1 MAQYQIPQF
10 LDAGDKILGPLN
22 LRQFGYV
29 LVGGI
34 IAFGI
39 YSFVFALFPGLGFFA
54 FLPAAPALGLTL
66 YIAMGKY
73 NGRDVEVY
81 ILKMIANLFKPKTLI
96 YKRVPE
102 LADLD
107 QKMARANQTA
117 IEKEWAERLE
127 EEQKTKNSKLH
138 NFRTASNEK
147 KVEQIRSLSFGVDT
161 SIRNTLANVKQKE
174 LEIEATKHQ
183 VGLLTNIKNKNRQYS
198 RSPLLEAPT
207 PLQEIDNTVDEM
219 NFFETPTPPPTQS

>member
-29 LVGGI
+29 LVGAI
-34 IAFGI
+34 AAFGV
-39 YSFVFALFPGLGFFA
+39 YSFTAALIPGLGFFA
-54 FLPAAPALGLTL
+54 LLPAAPVLGLTL

-81 ILKMIANLFKPKTLI
+81 ILKMILNIVKPKTLV
-96 YKRVPE
+96 YKRIPE
-102 LADLD
+102 TADLD
-107 QKMARANQTA
+107 QKLAKVNQAA
-117 IEKEWAERLE
+117 IEKEWAERLV
-127 EEQKTKNSKLH
+127 EEQKAKNSKLY
-138 NFRTASNEK
+138 NFRTATNEQ

-161 SIRNTLANVKQKE
+161 SVRNTLANVKQKE
-174 LEIEATKHQ
+174 LQIEATKHQ
-183 VGLLTNIKNKNRQYS
+183 VGVLTNIKNKNRQYS

-207 PLQEIDNTVDEM
+207 PLQEIDATVDEM
-219 NFFETPTPPPTQS
+219 NFFDTPNKPAG

>member
-34 IAFGI
+34 IAFAI
-39 YSFVFALFPGLGFFA
+39 YSFTQALFPQLGPFA
-54 FLPAAPALGLTL
+54 LLPAAPIFLFTL
-66 YIAMGKY
+66 YLAMGKY

-81 ILKMIANLFKPKTLI
+81 ILKMILNLFKPKTLVYHRI
-96 YKRVPE
+96 PE

-107 QKMARANQTA
+107 QKLARVSQNA
-117 IEKEWAERLE
+117 IENEWKERLVE
-127 EEQKTKNSKLH
+127 AEKLKTNKALSFRDSSSDQK
-138 NFRTASNEK
+138 A
-147 KVEQIRSLSFGVDT
+147 EQIRALSFGVDT

-174 LEIEATKHQ
+174 LKIEATQHQ
-183 VGLLTNIKNKNRQYS
+183 VGLLQNIKNKNRQYS
-198 RSPLLEAPT
+198 RSPLLQNTPT
-207 PLQEIDNTVDEM
+207 PLQEIDQSIDEM
-219 NFFETPTPPPTQS
+219 NLFEAK